1 MIHLGVTFIKELIDN
16 YRLET
21 YWSYQVSAFII
32 LNRRMLFTFVTRA
45 YGWLLSF
52 LELFNASIEDN
63 TPFGEGIIVRVY
75 SNRVACARV
84 SRRITGQCTEC
95 VLYTR
100 ASRRVNTHSKS
111 LPVWVVYAHES

>member
-1 MIHLGVTFIKELIDN
+1 MFHLGVTFIEELMNN
-16 YRLET
+16 YRLKT

-63 TPFGEGIIVRVY
+63 TPFREGAIVRVY
-75 SNRVACARV
+75 NNRVTYARV
-84 SRRITGQCTEC
+84 P
-95 VLYTR
+95 
-100 ASRRVNTHSKS
+100 RRVTG
-111 LPVWVVYAHES
+111 